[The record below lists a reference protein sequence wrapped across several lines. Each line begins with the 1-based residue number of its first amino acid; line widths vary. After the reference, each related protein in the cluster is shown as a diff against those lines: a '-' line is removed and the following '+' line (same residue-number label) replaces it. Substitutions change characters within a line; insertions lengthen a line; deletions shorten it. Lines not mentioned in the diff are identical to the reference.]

1 MNLVHGKSAFE
12 ISQLLCL
19 SERTIQRYLT
29 LFRQTGDVKPLE
41 HRNGPQKLLSDFE
54 QCELL
59 SLILQNPGIYLHEI
73 QDKLY
78 EAFGVLVSAATIC
91 RTLQFMGCTRQVIR
105 SVAIQQSDA
114 MRAKFM
120 AEISIYDPSMF
131 LWLDES
137 GCDRRNTLRKY
148 GYSIRGIHPVDNRLL
163 VRVTRYSALPIMSIT
178 GLHDLYLAEGTMNGD
193 RFTHF
198 ISTCLLPVLM
208 PYNGMNQHS
217 IVIMDN
223 ASIHHVDEVLQII
236 ENAGAKVIFLPPY
249 SPDLNPLEPV
259 FGKVKAILKKMIKF
273 FKHVPPPGHFLQ
285 WHLE

>member
-59 SLILQNPGIYLHEI
+59 SLILQYPGIYLHEI

-78 EAFGVLVSAATIC
+78 EAFGVIVSAATIC
-91 RTLQFMGCTRQVIR
+91 RTLQTLQFMGCTRQVIH
-105 SVAIQQSDA
+105 SVAIQDSDA

-120 AEISIYDPSMF
+120 AEISIYYPSMF

-148 GYSIRGIHPVDNRLL
+148 SYSIRAIYAQLITDFLSEKLDTLL
-163 VRVTRYSALPIMSIT
+163 YHYVHDSNTLQVLP
-178 GLHDLYLAEGTMNGD
+178 
-193 RFTHF
+193 
-198 ISTCLLPVLM
+198 
-208 PYNGMNQHS
+208 
-217 IVIMDN
+217 
-223 ASIHHVDEVLQII
+223 
-236 ENAGAKVIFLPPY
+236 
-249 SPDLNPLEPV
+249 
-259 FGKVKAILKKMIKF
+259 
-273 FKHVPPPGHFLQ
+273 
-285 WHLE
+285 